1 MDDNMNVTEQDKLEG
16 DQLDSE
22 QDIDVYDEDEDGVY
36 SAEVEDD
43 EDPYELS
50 DEELAELA
58 DEEDDEPAED
68 DADDAAENSGESEN
82 ESGEDDEDA
91 TTGENAETEDD
102 GEDSGGQSGTPAPTG
117 ETAEPSGE
125 QAEQGSEQ
133 QGAAVDYA
141 SMATAD
147 IAELGRLYPSLG
159 ITDLRQI
166 DNPGRYG
173 ALREMGLSVEEAFL
187 ATNADRVHAH
197 SSGTTVH
204 RADGKAHIRGDMPAK
219 GASATDGFT
228 LSASQ
233 MRDARELFP
242 GMSDK
247 EIIAL
252 YKSVSK

>member
-1 MDDNMNVTEQDKLEG
+1 MNVTEQD
-16 DQLDSE
+16 QLDTEQLNSE
-22 QDIDVYDEDEDGVY
+22 QGADVYDEDEDGVY
-36 SAEVEDD
+36 STEIEDD

-58 DEEDDEPAED
+58 DEEDDDPEEEFSD
-68 DADDAAENSGESEN
+68 
-82 ESGEDDEDA
+82 DDEDA
-91 TTGENAETEDD
+91 EDGEAADENDEEDGTSRAPSPTGENAE
-102 GEDSGGQSGTPAPTG
+102 
-117 ETAEPSGE
+117 PSGE
-125 QAEQGSEQ
+125 VATDGNGDGVAEPTESPASEDENAEQGSEQ

-166 DNPGRYG
+166 DDPGRYG
-173 ALREMGLSVEEAFL
+173 ALREMGLSVKEAFL

-219 GASATDGFT
+219 GASAADGFT